1 MLKHS
6 WIVGVALLAVG
17 SAACGKLGK
26 KAPIASNNDLR
37 REYKT
42 SEATFR
48 AKYDGKD
55 IALYGTADKVDLTGS
70 LGIVRLTEGEAD
82 LYGVP
87 SFRCNVDKA
96 DMARFTQLNVAKGTM
111 VRLKGAVK
119 IDGETIEMNHCT
131 LDRIG
136 TSALADD

>member
-1 MLKHS
+1 MLKQS
-6 WIVGVALLAVG
+6 LVLGVALVALG

-26 KAPIASNNDLR
+26 KTPIASNNDLR

-42 SEATFR
+42 SAASFR
-48 AKYDGKD
+48 TKYEGKD

-96 DMARFTQLNVAKGTM
+96 DMDRFTQLHVAQGTM
-111 VRLKGAVK
+111 VRLKGTVQ
-119 IDGETIEMNHCT
+119 IDGETIEMNHCK

-136 TSALADD
+136 ISALADD